1 MADVFDFI
9 PSRNAELPVTRC
21 GSHLDSWEAQL
32 TCSSPNIRSDSGSA
46 SAESECEEACAAQ
59 AHLQS
64 SPYSDLRQ
72 CCDNCTQ
79 TSGADGLEHDGSNLQ
94 QPAVPHEAAASHQP
108 QEPLLSENGD
118 RFTMYPIR
126 CSMSL
131 MVTCAPHAI

>member
-1 MADVFDFI
+1 MADVFNFI
-9 PSRNAELPVTRC
+9 PSRDAELPVTRC

-32 TCSSPNIRSDSGSA
+32 TCSSPNIHSDSGSA
-46 SAESECEEACAAQ
+46 SAESECGEAAQ

-64 SPYSDLRQ
+64 SPYSDLPQ
-72 CCDNCTQ
+72 CCDGCTQ
-79 TSGADGLEHDGSNLQ
+79 TSGAAGSEEDGSNLQ

-126 CSMSL
+126 
-131 MVTCAPHAI
+131 